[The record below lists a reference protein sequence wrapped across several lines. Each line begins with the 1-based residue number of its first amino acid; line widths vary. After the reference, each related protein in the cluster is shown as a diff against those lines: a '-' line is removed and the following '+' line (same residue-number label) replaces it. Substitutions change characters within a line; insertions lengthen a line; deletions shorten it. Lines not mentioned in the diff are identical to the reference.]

1 MKRILAFFL
10 CILTL
15 LSFVG
20 CDETYD
26 PVESTDEEATT
37 VFKITVGDTSYRVKY
52 ELYRAFFLN
61 MRETVDGGDKTVWSG
76 EDKEEYIAKIDAL
89 VFATIADIY
98 SVLYEAKKIG
108 IDPYSDDFDEKVE
121 QYVKVGVEGGMYND
135 TVIEG
140 FGGDYG
146 KYLAA
151 LKAANSNY
159 SVQDL
164 MIRYS
169 LAYGELTKYYAG
181 YVKDETTGDR
191 VEGKIEYTEQ
201 TVEAFYFGNESAR
214 VLCAYLPASTTKN
227 LQELRQN
234 IINAA
239 NYGDSMV
246 RQIIGGQSQ
255 SLVYDVD
262 NGELIGKYSRDSV
275 YYGELIEAAF
285 NLKRFEVSE
294 VISITSDTDA
304 GYYILYKLDKDRS
317 NFEKCYN
324 DIVEIYKQNEI
335 GKMLNNTANQLV
347 SSIEYTDFFKLLDRA
362 SISMN

>member
-1 MKRILAFFL
+1 MKRILALFL
-10 CILTL
+10 CIVTL

-20 CDETYD
+20 CDNTYD
-26 PVESTDEEATT
+26 PVESTEEEATT
-37 VFKITVGDTSYRVKY
+37 VFKITVEGTSYRVKY

-61 MRETVDGGDKTVWSG
+61 MRETVDGGDESVWHG
-76 EDKEEYIAKIDAL
+76 ENKDEYIAKIDAI

-98 SVLYEAKKIG
+98 SVLHEAKKIG
-108 IDPYSDDFDEKVE
+108 IDPYSDDFDDKVE
-121 QYVKVGVEGGMYND
+121 KYVKIGVEGGMYND

-151 LKAANSNY
+151 LKAANTNY

-164 MIRYS
+164 LIRYS

-181 YVKDETTGDR
+181 YVKDESTGDR

-201 TVEAFYFGNESAR
+201 IVEDFYFGDGSAR
-214 VLCAYLPASTTKN
+214 VLCAYLPSSTTKDLN
-227 LQELRQN
+227 KLRAD
-234 IINAA
+234 ILSAA
-239 NYGDSMV
+239 NYGDSVV
-246 RQIIGGQSQ
+246 RQVIGGQSQ

-262 NGELIGKYSRDSV
+262 NGELIGRYSRDAV
-275 YYGELIEAAF
+275 YYGELINAAF

-294 VISITSDTDA
+294 IISITSDTGS
-304 GYYILYKLDKDRS
+304 GYYILYKLDKDRN
-317 NFEKCYN
+317 NFENCYD

-335 GKMLNNTANQLV
+335 GKMLNRTATELQSN
-347 SSIEYTDFFKLLDRA
+347 IEFSDFFKSLDRA